1 VKRWL
6 GRAVLY
12 VVVIAAALWT
22 LSSAALTVDSFRR
35 AGSPDETVRVIA
47 VERAGSYGKCTKPHR
62 YTVEPVDGS
71 GPRESFERCAT
82 GGGYAVGQEIG
93 VWRDADDGLI
103 TTGPDTM
110 RWVGLIMAAMS
121 AVIAYA
127 GIRVLRATR
136 RRSPVESTPVD

>member
-1 VKRWL
+1 VKRVI
-6 GRAVLY
+6 GRAVVV
-12 VVVIAAALWT
+12 VVVIAAVLWALA
-22 LSSAALTVDSFRR
+22 SAALTVDSFRR
-35 AGSPDETVRVIA
+35 AGSPEEMVRVIA

-62 YTVEPVDGS
+62 YTVQPVGAPDG
-71 GPRESFERCAT
+71 PTESFTRCAT

-93 VWRDADDGLI
+93 VWRDSDDGLI

-110 RWVGLIMAAMS
+110 RWVGLIMTVVS

-136 RRSPVESTPVD
+136 RSPTLVE